1 MKNYVAPE
9 MEMLA
14 FAAKEPVAGI
24 IGDILSGDDDTRFN
38 DGRFGSWK

>member
-14 FAAKEPVAGI
+14 FAAEESVASLLGSN
-24 IGDILSGDDDTRFN
+24 LFN
-38 DGRFGSWK
+38 DGEFAFGSWGK